1 MINFLYKIGLFK
13 NELCDHIMEND
24 YICEQFLN
32 DVSLLE
38 KGYHPVDVK
47 VKTPTDM
54 PKHVKN
60 FEKSIDALVKALE
73 RKI

>member
-13 NELCDHIMEND
+13 NELCDYITEND

-32 DVSLLE
+32 DVNLLE
-38 KGYHPVDVK
+38 KGYRPVDK
-47 VKTPTDM
+47 VKTPADM
-54 PKHVKN
+54 PKHLKN

-73 RKI
+73 RKK